1 MDAEQLIEKLLRV
14 ERLFAGAATDGE
26 REAAANAAERIRA
39 RLEDFERDDEPQEF
53 KFCLQHIWSRR
64 LLLALSR
71 RYGIRPYRYSG
82 QRRTTVMV
90 RASRRFIEET
100 LWPEFQQFD
109 QMLHTYLSEMTEQ
122 VIREALEAD
131 SSEAEV
137 RAALP
142 GKG

>member
-1 MDAEQLIEKLLRV
+1 MDAEQLIEKLLQV

-26 REAAANAAERIRA
+26 REAAANAAERIRG
-39 RLEDFERDDEPQEF
+39 RLEELEHDDEPQEY

-64 LLLALSR
+64 LLLALLR

>member
-1 MDAEQLIEKLLRV
+1 MDAEQLIEKLLCV

-26 REAAANAAERIRA
+26 REAAANAAERIRG
-39 RLEDFERDDEPQEF
+39 RLAELERNDEPQEF
-53 KFCLQHIWSRR
+53 KFCLQHVWSRR
-64 LLLALSR
+64 LLLALLR

-100 LWPEFQQFD
+100 LWPEFREFD

-122 VIREALEAD
+122 VIREALDAD

-137 RAALP
+137 RPQLP
-142 GKG
+142 EKG

>member
-1 MDAEQLIEKLLRV
+1 MDASRLIEKLLAV

-26 REAAANAAERIRA
+26 REAADAAHRIRA
-39 RLEDFERDDEPQEF
+39 RLEELDHEEEPQAF

-64 LLLALSR
+64 LLLALLR

-90 RASRRFIEET
+90 HASRRFIEET
-100 LWPEFQQFD
+100 LWPEFQQLD
-109 QMLHTYLSEMTEQ
+109 QLLHTYLSEMTEQ
-122 VIREALEAD
+122 VIHEALDAD

-137 RAALP
+137 RAALQ